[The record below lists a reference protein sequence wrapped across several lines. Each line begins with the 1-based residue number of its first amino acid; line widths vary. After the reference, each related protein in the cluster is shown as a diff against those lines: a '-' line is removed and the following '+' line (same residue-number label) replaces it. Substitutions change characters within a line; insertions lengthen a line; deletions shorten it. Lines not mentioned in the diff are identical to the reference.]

1 MRRAEYAFAT
11 VALRE
16 GGMMRAFTSL
26 IAVACLGLVLLGAVM
41 QGHPLG
47 PQGVVARTVQG
58 LVLASAVIAA
68 IGWLVTPWPT
78 FTRAV
83 AFVVWADVAVTVVA
97 ATMSSVEAR
106 LSAMLYLG
114 LVGIFAAFILGWRI
128 LLWHCGFGFLA
139 LAAMTAWAVV
149 FDGYGVFGLFVYYMP
164 AATWVVFVPLGGM
177 VLIDIGRHAIRRTAR
192 SAHFDPLT
200 GLRNRRGL
208 HAAVRQALK
217 HANGPRTVA
226 VAVCDVDAFK
236 ALNDSAGHAVGD
248 VALTAMSQQLRAV
261 AGRDDV
267 CARIGGDEMVLVSF
281 VDREADLDEFLEP
294 LRPLTRLESDGAEL
308 TVSVGAAVET
318 TTAPHFSI
326 DDLIGHADAAM
337 YGVKRSGGANCAL
350 YSSQAT
356 ESTTG
361 VAADPRRHPW
371 RRV

>member
-16 GGMMRAFTSL
+16 GRMMRAFTSF
-26 IAVACLGLVLLGAVM
+26 IGVACLGLVLLGVVM
-41 QGHPLG
+41 QVHPLG
-47 PQGVVARTVQG
+47 PHGVVARTVQG
-58 LVLASAVIAA
+58 VVLASAVIAA
-68 IGWLVTPWPT
+68 VGWFVTPWPA
-78 FTRAV
+78 FGRAV
-83 AFVVWADVAVTVVA
+83 TFVVWADIAVTVVA

-114 LVGIFAAFILGWRI
+114 LVGIFAAFILGWQI

-149 FDGYGVFGLFVYYMP
+149 YDGGDVFGLFVYYMP
-164 AATWVVFVPLGGM
+164 AVTWVVFVPLGGM

-208 HAAVRQALK
+208 HAAVRQTLK
-217 HANGPRTVA
+217 HSDGPRAVA
-226 VAVCDVDAFK
+226 VAVCDIDGFK

-248 VALTAMSQQLRAV
+248 VALTALSQQLRAV
-261 AGRDDV
+261 AGPGDV

-281 VDREADLDEFLEP
+281 LEPSADVDGFLER
-294 LRPLTRLESDGAEL
+294 LQPLTRLASDGAEL
-308 TVSVGAAVET
+308 TVSVGAAAES

-326 DDLIGHADAAM
+326 DDLLGHADAAM
-337 YGVKRSGGANCAL
+337 YDVKRSGGANCAL
-350 YSSQAT
+350 YRSRTTA
-356 ESTTG
+356 STTG
-361 VAADPRRHPW
+361 ATADRR
-371 RRV
+371 RRP